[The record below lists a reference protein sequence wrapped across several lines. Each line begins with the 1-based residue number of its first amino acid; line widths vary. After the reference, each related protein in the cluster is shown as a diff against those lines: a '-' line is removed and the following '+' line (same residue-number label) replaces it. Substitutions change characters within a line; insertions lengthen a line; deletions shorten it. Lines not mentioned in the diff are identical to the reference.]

1 MSIEI
6 YAALAPEV
14 AETAAAEPATS
25 QWIETAIAV
34 VFTASAVSL
43 VSFIAVITV
52 LVSAGASLRVQ
63 WFRPWLAM
71 KVAGIAF
78 AERSGH

>member
-43 VSFIAVITV
+43 VSFIAVIAV

-63 WFRPWLAM
+63 CPCADLPRLRR
-71 KVAGIAF
+71 AG
-78 AERSGH
+78 RDRCSD

>member
-14 AETAAAEPATS
+14 AETAAAEFATS

-52 LVSAGASLRVQ
+52 LVSVPAVVGDESRRDSLCRNAD
-63 WFRPWLAM
+63 FP
-71 KVAGIAF
+71 
-78 AERSGH
+78 

>member
-43 VSFIAVITV
+43 VLS
-52 LVSAGASLRVQ
+52 S
-63 WFRPWLAM
+63 P
-71 KVAGIAF
+71 
-78 AERSGH
+78 

>member
-25 QWIETAIAV
+25 QWIETALAV
-34 VFTASAVSL
+34 AFTASAVL
-43 VSFIAVITV
+43 FISFIAVMTATG
-52 LVSAGASLRVQ
+52 VSGRV
-63 WFRPWLAM
+63 
-71 KVAGIAF
+71 VARAT
-78 AERSGH
+78 AVC